1 VGGVD
6 LQPGVGT
13 DDDRD
18 PRHFALVSLGLMGI
32 ATRLRDAEALAT
44 PRRDDALALVRDSAD
59 GGDA

>member
-1 VGGVD
+1 VAGAD

-13 DDDRD
+13 DDERD

-32 ATRLRDAEALAT
+32 ATRLRDAEARAA
-44 PRRDDALALVRDSAD
+44 PRRDESLALVRDSAD